1 MWSVGAIL
9 YVLMTGGQRTFNT
22 FENFN
27 FKESVWTSCSQEIYD
42 FMTQITI
49 SDPKKRPSAATL
61 LSSSFITQSFT
72 LEKEPLDYT
81 LSEPGK
87 AVLFRHN
94 FSTLIDGLMCQFTTV
109 ELKRLEIKRIREKI
123 LSKKG
128 DGPNLG
134 TERRGGN
141 TESEEFSDEG
151 DQQQNSQETLK
162 HLADRFGELVTVQLT
177 SSFNSINS

>member
-1 MWSVGAIL
+1 MASNDLKITVTGINELLLMQDCLLMKSKDQPSGSANNFERNANYIFQAPELRSRRSDLPSPASDVWSVGAIL

-94 FSTLIDGLMCQFTTV
+94 FSTLIDGLMC
-109 ELKRLEIKRIREKI
+109 
-123 LSKKG
+123 
-128 DGPNLG
+128 
-134 TERRGGN
+134 
-141 TESEEFSDEG
+141 
-151 DQQQNSQETLK
+151 
-162 HLADRFGELVTVQLT
+162 
-177 SSFNSINS
+177 

>member
-42 FMTQITI
+42 FMTQMMI

-61 LSSSFITQSFT
+61 LSSSFITQIFT

-94 FSTLIDGLMCQFTTV
+94 FSTLIDGLMCQFTMA
-109 ELKRLEIKRIREKI
+109 ELRRLEIKRIREKI

-134 TERRGGN
+134 TEVRHSKFDN
-141 TESEEFSDEG
+141 YSDEEAI
-151 DQQQNSQETLK
+151 QSPKNSRTK
-162 HLADRFGELVTVQLT
+162 GT
-177 SSFNSINS
+177 SN